1 MRNLMGKN
9 KSDHKRLARML
20 SSHFN
25 NGDDDNND
33 EMGDDEHLYDLDN
46 QELFDRDG
54 FGDPMDTF
62 VEEGRTRQNHEN
74 TYNDEQEFD
83 DNDNG
88 DYDDGDDTNDDAD
101 MDRPHKEDR
110 KKMSI
115 MMLSKKIGKSKAK
128 KM

>member
-1 MRNLMGKN
+1 MKKLMGKM
-9 KSDHKRLARML
+9 KPDHKRLARML

-25 NGDDDNND
+25 DEFDDTD
-33 EMGDDEHLYDLDN
+33 EEHDLDN

-62 VEEGRTRQNHEN
+62 VEEGHTRQNHV
-74 TYNDEQEFD
+74 NDYDDEGEFE

-115 MMLSKKIGKSKAK
+115 MMLSKKIGKNKAK